1 MIPSSKIIDPKRV
14 RELMA
19 AMQPKDAPAPVVVRT
34 VRLTPGQRLANAYE
48 MIKNTQCTL
57 GTSSLSWKV
66 SIKGII
72 KYAKENN
79 LPLLWQ
85 RPELDQQ
92 AKAIVDSGKYTNV
105 RHGLRVRVA
114 YQLALKHGVS
124 KACRLTGVCREGL
137 YAHCRRYEIP
147 TPLQATGLS
156 R

>member
-1 MIPSSKIIDPKRV
+1 MTPSSKIIDPKRV

-19 AMQPKDAPAPVVVRT
+19 AMQPKDASKKPDAPAK
-34 VRLTPGQRLANAYE
+34 LTPGQRLANAYA

-57 GTSSLSWKV
+57 GTSSMSWKV

-72 KYAKENN
+72 KYAKDNE

-92 AKAIVDSGKYTNV
+92 AKAIVESGNYTNV

-147 TPLQATGLS
+147 TPLQVTGNSL
-156 R
+156 

>member
-1 MIPSSKIIDPKRV
+1 MTLSSKIIDPTRV
-14 RELMA
+14 RALMA
-19 AMQPKDAPAPVVVRT
+19 AMQPVDQPAVSKVVK
-34 VRLTPGQRLANAYE
+34 LTPGMRLANAYE

-57 GTSSLSWKV
+57 GTSSMSWKV

-72 KYAKENN
+72 KYAKDNH

-137 YAHCRRYEIP
+137 YAHCRRYEIK
-147 TPLQATGLS
+147 TPLQITGNS